1 MSDAQSSK
9 RRRVDNGS
17 HHDRVELT
25 NDFEVVHAREVRVVE
40 HGRLPRETPRSPQKG
55 RTIWTTGVSWTPV
68 DNPEFALDPDGD
80 WYDVELN
87 TPIADTTAFQDAP
100 PPVKIK
106 KKKTMRSVRFISIA
120 IVLAIY

>member
-1 MSDAQSSK
+1 MSDARSSK
-9 RRRVDNGS
+9 RQRVDRGS

-25 NDFEVVHAREVRVVE
+25 NDFEVINAREVRVVE

-55 RTIWTTGVSWTPV
+55 RTTWMTGVFWAPV

-80 WYDVELN
+80 WYDIELN
-87 TPIADTTAFQDAP
+87 APIADAAAFQDA

-106 KKKTMRSVRFISIA
+106 KKKTMRSVRFISID